1 MDILPS
7 SKMQAIFKHD
17 SLKDAR
23 LHGLYWVNTR
33 IAMILVSLDTN
44 RILDANPAAEILT
57 GYSRSELSS
66 LQHFSLYPVAERSSL
81 EVAYRTDLVAV
92 SGCDGFHILRRDGVR
107 VPIAIMSSGAFESNG
122 ECLAICG
129 FCEMTDQGLKEHR
142 FQSQNLALAAYA
154 GAASA
159 FGKAGNSRQ
168 LLQGVC
174 EAIVRQPGYELA
186 WIAVADES
194 GDKQIELA
202 ASAGGAVNYLDDLK
216 LTWSETEPEGKGP
229 LGVCIRTAEPQ
240 VMEDS
245 EVVECYRPWRARAR
259 SAGLRSAITV
269 PLKVERGWRGALVI
283 YSSRPYGF
291 DAPALELFRDLAGQI
306 GRAVHPFDRGSPL
319 KIGSAN
325 IRRTQAGMAEA
336 LAAISESMVT
346 AIDQLG
352 DRGASRN
359 RRVSETARA
368 AAGELGFPYARFHE

>member
-1 MDILPS
+1 
-7 SKMQAIFKHD
+7 MQAIFKHG

-44 RILDANPAAEILT
+44 RILDANPAAENLT
-57 GYSRSELSS
+57 GYSRSELFG

-81 EVAYRTDLVAV
+81 EIVYRTDLIVE
-92 SGCDGFHILRRDGVR
+92 SGCDGFHILHRDGLR
-107 VPIAIMSSGAFESNG
+107 VPVAIMSSGAFESNG

-129 FCEMTDQGLKEHR
+129 FCDMTDQGLKEHR

-159 FGKAGNSRQ
+159 FGSAGNSRQ

-174 EAIVRQPGYELA
+174 EGIVRQPTYALA
-186 WIAVADES
+186 WIAVAEE
-194 GDKQIELA
+194 GEGKQIEMV

-216 LTWSETEPEGKGP
+216 WTWSENEPEGKGP
-229 LGVCIRTAEPQ
+229 LGVCIRTATAQ

-245 EVVECYRPWRARAR
+245 EILESFKPWRVRAR
-259 SAGLRSAITV
+259 HAGLRSAVTL
-269 PLKVERGWRGALVI
+269 PLRVERGRRGALNI
-283 YSSRPYGF
+283 YSSLPNGF

-306 GRAVHPFDRGSPL
+306 GRVVHAFDRESPL
-319 KIGSAN
+319 KIGSTN
-325 IRRTQAGMAEA
+325 IKRTQAGMTEA

-346 AIDQLG
+346 AVDKLGGCGPSQLM
-352 DRGASRN
+352 
-359 RRVSETARA
+359 RVSETSRA
-368 AAGELGFPYARFHE
+368 AARDLETPGA